1 MKVLIINGPNINLIG
16 LREKSIYGSKSYEEI
31 CRLMREKAGEL
42 GVSLDIVQSNFEG
55 EIIDFVHDAYSK
67 YSGIIINPGA
77 YTHYSI
83 AIYDALKAVDV
94 PAVEVHLSNIHA
106 REDFRKKSITAGA
119 CVGQICGF
127 GYYGYILAME
137 GLKNIK

>member
-55 EIIDFVHDAYSK
+55 EIIDF
-67 YSGIIINPGA
+67 
-77 YTHYSI
+77 T
-83 AIYDALKAVDV
+83 
-94 PAVEVHLSNIHA
+94 
-106 REDFRKKSITAGA
+106 
-119 CVGQICGF
+119 
-127 GYYGYILAME
+127 
-137 GLKNIK
+137 